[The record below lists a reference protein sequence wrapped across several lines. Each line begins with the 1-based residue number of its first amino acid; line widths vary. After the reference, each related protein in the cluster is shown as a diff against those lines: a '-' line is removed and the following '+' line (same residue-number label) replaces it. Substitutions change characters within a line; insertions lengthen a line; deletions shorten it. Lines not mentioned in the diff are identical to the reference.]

1 MNTTR
6 AAVVAV
12 LTMLLATPTFAQAP
26 GSGAAGQIASMGG
39 QSFAQ
44 GPRAQQPTPL
54 FMLGGLEIG
63 IWTRVPRPYDATA
76 NRSAAANPPP

>member
-1 MNTTR
+1 
-6 AAVVAV
+6 
-12 LTMLLATPTFAQAP
+12 MLLATPTFAQAP